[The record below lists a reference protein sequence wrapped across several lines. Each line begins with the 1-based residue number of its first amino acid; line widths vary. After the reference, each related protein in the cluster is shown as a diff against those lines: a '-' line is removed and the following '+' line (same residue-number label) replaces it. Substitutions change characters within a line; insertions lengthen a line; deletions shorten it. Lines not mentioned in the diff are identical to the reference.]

1 MEKIGPRIG
10 FQMGKVIDIA
20 SGRPLVDNVR
30 GTDGNLLSIRKTST
44 YGAALDNA
52 MKAELTNDVGGY
64 QVPID
69 TLTQIAREITTQVF
83 YGSDLKITDYL
94 PVVIGQGAFSQS
106 LLTFKT
112 GSTGNQFK
120 QNIFRSGQNS
130 SMTQANTQIEAATLE
145 ILNFAQ
151 GQTYSL
157 FEMKQAAMYGNF
169 DVIAAKEEAR
179 KTVYDQGI
187 LQTAFVGVPEFGQFG
202 LVNQPLGTLSD
213 TIAPD
218 TTIIPKPIGT
228 MDADEINTLVGKLIY
243 TYYRNTGYSRKP
255 SKFIIPTSDYFT
267 LQEYI
272 NPEFPLA
279 DSQRIN
285 ILLKAFKSQTGN
297 DNFKILDSIYCQP
310 SEANKIGA
318 GLVHDRYIL
327 TVDDSK
333 SLKMLLPV
341 PYTVTLAN
349 TINGFEW
356 QNAAYGQFSAV
367 QLLRGKETQYFD
379 DTSSAT

>member
-1 MEKIGPRIG
+1 MEKIVPRIG

-213 TIAPD
+213 TIAPN

-228 MDADEINTLVGKLIY
+228 MDADEINTLVGALIY
-243 TYYRNTGYSRKP
+243 TYYKNNGYTRKP

-267 LQEYI
+267 L
-272 NPEFPLA
+272 
-279 DSQRIN
+279 
-285 ILLKAFKSQTGN
+285 
-297 DNFKILDSIYCQP
+297 
-310 SEANKIGA
+310 
-318 GLVHDRYIL
+318 
-327 TVDDSK
+327 
-333 SLKMLLPV
+333 
-341 PYTVTLAN
+341 
-349 TINGFEW
+349 
-356 QNAAYGQFSAV
+356 
-367 QLLRGKETQYFD
+367 
-379 DTSSAT
+379 

>member
-1 MEKIGPRIG
+1 MDKIVPRIG

-20 SGRPLVDNVR
+20 SGKTLVNSVKDQN
-30 GTDGNLLSIRKTST
+30 GNLLSMRKTSK
-44 YGAALDNA
+44 YGEALDNA

-69 TLTQIAREITTQVF
+69 TLTQIAREVTTQIF
-83 YGSDLKITDYL
+83 YGSEIKVTDFV

-112 GSTGNQFK
+112 GSSGNQFK

-130 SMTQANTQIEAATLE
+130 SMTQANTQIQAATLE

-187 LQTAFVGVPEFGQFG
+187 LQTAFVGIPEFGQYG
-202 LVNQPLGTLSD
+202 LVNQPLGTLDD
-213 TIAPD
+213 TVAPD
-218 TTIIPKPIGT
+218 TTTIPKPIGT

-243 TYYRNTGYSRKP
+243 QYYRNTGYTRKP
-255 SKFIIPTSDYFT
+255 SKFIIPTSDFFT

-297 DNFKILDSIYCQP
+297 DNFKIIDSIYCQP
-310 SEANKIGA
+310 SQANLIGA
-318 GLVHDRYIL
+318 SLVHDRYIL
-327 TVDDSK
+327 TVDDPK

-349 TINGFEW
+349 TIDGFEW
-356 QNAAYGQFSAV
+356 RNAAYGQFSTV

-379 DTSSAT
+379 DTTSST

>member
-1 MEKIGPRIG
+1 MEKIVPRIG

-318 GLVHDRYIL
+318 GLIYDRYIL